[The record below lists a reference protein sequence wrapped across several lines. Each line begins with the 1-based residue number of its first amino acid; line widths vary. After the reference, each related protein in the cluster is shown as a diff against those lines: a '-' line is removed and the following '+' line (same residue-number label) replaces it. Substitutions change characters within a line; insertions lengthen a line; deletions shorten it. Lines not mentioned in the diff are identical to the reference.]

1 MALGTASTRTDRA
14 RTVRDILAT
23 GKTTYS
29 FEFYAPKTPKG
40 ERSLWNALRRV
51 EAVALTSSR

>member
-1 MALGTASTRTDRA
+1 MALGTASIRSDHA
-14 RTVRDILAT
+14 RTVREMLAT

-40 ERSLWNALRRV
+40 
-51 EAVALTSSR
+51 